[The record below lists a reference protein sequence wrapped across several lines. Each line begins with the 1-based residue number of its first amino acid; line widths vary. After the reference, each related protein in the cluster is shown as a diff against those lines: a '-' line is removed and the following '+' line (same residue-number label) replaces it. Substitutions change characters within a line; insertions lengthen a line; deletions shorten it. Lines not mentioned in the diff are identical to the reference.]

1 MLWIRYLMYFGTK
14 NIKKTDS
21 ILVNFRIHE
30 HSKTN
35 SAPLEFIQET
45 INVYYTLAK
54 AYKLEEADLFSK
66 HLDASLVEG
75 CGFPDSMQRM
85 SVRKAIHY
93 FWFLQASVYYAQN
106 NYAASKKYIPLINA
120 NFLSIADVKE
130 LEKIKMRIKLLPA
143 FIKKILNKNR

>member
-1 MLWIRYLMYFGTK
+1 
-14 NIKKTDS
+14 
-21 ILVNFRIHE
+21 
-30 HSKTN
+30 
-35 SAPLEFIQET
+35 
-45 INVYYTLAK
+45 
-54 AYKLEEADLFSK
+54 
-66 HLDASLVEG
+66 
-75 CGFPDSMQRM
+75 MQQM